1 MKRNLR
7 LLTQYA
13 LLLTALLFAALF
25 PIALNGLK
33 ASPDMRARDMGNNPD
48 HFFLWATNSTYSY
61 TFIYDPLMADNWL
74 RESGGFKRNEEF
86 VDLLMNPR

>member
-7 LLTQYA
+7 LLTKHA
-13 LLLTALLFAALF
+13 LVLPALLFAALF

-33 ASPDMRARDMGNNPD
+33 TFPDKRARDMGNNPD
-48 HFFLWATNSTYSY
+48 HFFLWATNSNYSY

-86 VDLLMNPR
+86 VDLLTKPR